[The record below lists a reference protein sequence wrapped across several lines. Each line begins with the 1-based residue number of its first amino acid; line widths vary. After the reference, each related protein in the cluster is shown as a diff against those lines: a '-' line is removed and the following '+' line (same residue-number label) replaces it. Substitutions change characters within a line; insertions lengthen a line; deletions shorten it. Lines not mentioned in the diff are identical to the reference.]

1 MFFLVYE
8 SILTKYKKIIISS
21 QDIAFLVFY
30 THQGWQIQ
38 KNVRETEY
46 LQTDDNMKW
55 KKQKFL
61 GYFLQRKIE
70 KNICILYKGPNISL
84 FTIDELIH
92 STQ

>member
-21 QDIAFLVFY
+21 QDIAFLVFI
-30 THQGWQIQ
+30 HIMVDKFK

-46 LQTDDNMKW
+46 LQTDDNMQW

-70 KNICILYKGPNISL
+70 KKYMYIV
-84 FTIDELIH
+84 
-92 STQ
+92 